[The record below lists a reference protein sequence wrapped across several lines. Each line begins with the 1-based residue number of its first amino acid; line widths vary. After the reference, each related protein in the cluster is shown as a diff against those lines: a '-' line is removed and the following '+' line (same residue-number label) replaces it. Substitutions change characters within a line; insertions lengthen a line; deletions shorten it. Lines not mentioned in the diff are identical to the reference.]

1 MVKSTGVPDATA
13 GPSERP
19 VGRTRA
25 ETLANRLAEDIVSG
39 RHQPGEALDEV
50 GIAAAYG
57 VSRTPVREAIRQ
69 LAASG
74 LVVMRPH
81 RAPLVAKPDDRMLRE
96 MFVVMAELEALAAA
110 SAAVSMFAAERHAL
124 EAHHMSMRRLV
135 QAGDTAGYR
144 DANTAFHR
152 MIAEAS
158 HNAYLAEMA
167 AATQRRLAP
176 FRRAQFDAS
185 VDRLVRSHDEHGA
198 IVTAIMRGDAENASR
213 AMREHIGLSGRAWET
228 LGRRLAAA

>member
-1 MVKSTGVPDATA
+1 MVKSTGTPDAAT
-13 GPSERP
+13 GNPERP
-19 VGRTRA
+19 AGRTRA
-25 ETLANRLAEDIVSG
+25 EALANRLAEDIVTG
-39 RHQPGEALDEV
+39 HVQPGEALDEV
-50 GIAAAYG
+50 RIAAAYG

-74 LVVMRPH
+74 LVVIRPH

-96 MFVVMAELEALAAA
+96 MFIVMAELEALAAA
-110 SAAVSMFAAERHAL
+110 SAAVGMTALERQAL
-124 EAHHMSMRRLV
+124 EAHHLGMRRLV

-152 MIAEAS
+152 TIAEAS
-158 HNAYLAEMA
+158 HNAYLAELA

-185 VDRLVRSHDEHGA
+185 VDRLIRSHDEHGA
-198 IVTAIMRGDAENASR
+198 IVTAILRGDAESASR
-213 AMREHIGLSGRAWET
+213 AMRDHIGLSGRAWET

>member
-1 MVKSTGVPDATA
+1 MAKSTVEPDAA
-13 GPSERP
+13 GGFT
-19 VGRTRA
+19 GRTRA
-25 ETLANRLAEDIVSG
+25 ETLANRLAEDIVAG
-39 RHQPGEALDEV
+39 KLQPGEALDEV
-50 GIAAAYG
+50 RIAASFG

-96 MFVVMAELEALAAA
+96 MFIVMAELEALAAA
-110 SAAVSMFAAERHAL
+110 SAAVAMTARERQGL
-124 EAHHMSMRRLV
+124 EAHHLAMRRLV
-135 QAGDTAGYR
+135 QAGDMAGYR

-158 HNAYLAEMA
+158 HNAYLAELA
-167 AATQRRLAP
+167 ATTQRRLAP

-185 VDRLVRSHDEHGA
+185 VDRLIRSHDEHGA
-198 IVTAIMRGDAENASR
+198 IVQAILRGEAENASR
-213 AMREHIGLSGRAWET
+213 AMREHIGLSGRAWEA